1 MYHFIPSWYEKNSW
15 AARYVP
21 WYQEADLS
29 TFDDTVNQIRLF
41 REAGEETELVC
52 LAYMP
57 NLRRFL
63 HRENIYPI
71 PFWSAFDALQDV
83 TWEKPAI
90 LSYEEL
96 PWPHDVEWVYQPEKI
111 LVYQKRKLYASI
123 EFEES
128 GSLCWVQYY
137 ETREGQSILHHRD
150 IYDDRGFRSSSVWY
164 RCGRP
169 WRQEYYSP
177 KGDLCF
183 YEDLKTGEITRFVE
197 RPVKVPGQWW
207 NRTWGTERLGREG
220 GIHIRTIRYRCM
232 EDLIRETVKS
242 FFWTRLNRETYVIA
256 ANAQHNAMLL
266 ELLREEADQDVVLS
280 FFGDRYDLSEKEAL
294 LRDTAAAGMV
304 VTDTENAAKQ
314 IREAGVPGEKIYDIS
329 PFDTRLTLGRSQQ
342 IKELKIFM
350 PLDGLEGIFREKALR
365 QVIEYMKRNASV
377 ILQIGTRKEGCDEQE
392 AMAEQMRAILADC
405 GVPEMGIRMN
415 VLRTNVGAAGEE
427 PEEATAAEKGTFT
440 ERIEIV
446 SYHSENDLIRILED
460 VRLIV
465 DVRDQ
470 PDLYLQIAGISAGIP
485 QVNYR
490 FTRYVKH
497 LKDGYII
504 ENINY
509 ITGALEY
516 YLEGL
521 ANWNEALVYCVQ
533 EVSKYT
539 GGQLVDQWRAKTEH
553 RDARKELQEA
563 ESWAN
568 VT

>member
-1 MYHFIPSWYEKNSW
+1 MYHFIPSWYEENSW

-21 WYQEADLS
+21 WYRESDTA

-71 PFWSAFDALQDV
+71 PFWSAFDALQGV
-83 TWEKPAI
+83 TWEKPAV

-96 PWPHDVEWVYQPEKI
+96 PWPVGIEWVYQPAKV
-111 LVYQKRKLYASI
+111 LAYLKRELYAAI

-128 GSLCWVQYY
+128 GSLCWVEYY
-137 ETREGQSILHHRD
+137 ETRDGQSVLSRRD
-150 IYDDRGFRSSSVWY
+150 IYDDRGFRSSSAWY
-164 RCGRP
+164 WGGRP
-169 WRQEYYSP
+169 RRQEYYSP

-183 YEDLKTGEITRFVE
+183 YEDVTTGEITRFVE
-197 RPVKVPGQWW
+197 RPVKARGESRI
-207 NRTWGTERLGREG
+207 RTWGTDRLGREG
-220 GIHIRTIRYRCM
+220 GTCIETIRYRCM
-232 EDLIRETVKS
+232 EDLIREAAKT
-242 FFWTRLNRETYVIA
+242 FFRKRLDREPYVIA

-266 ELLREEADQDVVLS
+266 ELLKEWADQDVVLS
-280 FFGDRYDLSEKEAL
+280 FFGDRYDLSDNEAL
-294 LRDTAAAGMV
+294 LRDTAAAGLV
-304 VTDTENAAKQ
+304 VTDTENAARR

-329 PFDTRLTLGRSQQ
+329 PYDTRLSLGRSQQ
-342 IKELKIFM
+342 IKELKVFM
-350 PLDGLEGIFREKALR
+350 PLDGLEGIFRQKALR
-365 QVIEYMKRNASV
+365 QMFEYMKRNTNVS
-377 ILQIGTRKEGCDEQE
+377 LQIGTRKEGGDEQE
-392 AMAEQMRAILADC
+392 ALAEEMRAVLADC
-405 GVPEMGIRMN
+405 GVSDLQIRISALHSEDQE
-415 VLRTNVGAAGEE
+415 VGEE
-427 PEEATAAEKGTFT
+427 PEETAIAGKAAT

-446 SYHSENDLIRILED
+446 PYHSENDLTRILDD

-490 FTRYVKH
+490 LTRYVKH
-497 LKDGYII
+497 LKNGYII
-504 ENINY
+504 ENINF

-533 EVSKYT
+533 EGSRYT

-553 RDARKELQEA
+553 RDAREELQKA
-563 ESWAN
+563 EDWAN
-568 VT
+568 AT

>member
-1 MYHFIPSWYEKNSW
+1 MYHFIPSWYEENSW
-15 AARYVP
+15 AARYMP
-21 WYQEADLS
+21 WYQETDTS

-71 PFWSAFDALQDV
+71 PFWSAFDALQGV
-83 TWEKPAI
+83 TWEKPAV

-96 PWPHDVEWVYQPEKI
+96 PWPIGIEWVYQPAKVLAYLGED
-111 LVYQKRKLYASI
+111 LYASI

-128 GSLCWVQYY
+128 GSLCWIQYY
-137 ETREGQSILHHRD
+137 ETREGQSMLSRRD

-164 RCGRP
+164 WGGQPR
-169 WRQEYYSP
+169 RQEYYSP

-197 RPVKVPGQWW
+197 RMVKTQEKGCI
-207 NRTWGTERLGREG
+207 RTWGTDRLGRMG
-220 GIHIRTIRYRCM
+220 GVRIEAIRYRCM
-232 EDLIRETVKS
+232 EDLIREAARG
-242 FFWTRLNRETYVIA
+242 FFRKRLDREPYVVA

-266 ELLREEADQDVVLS
+266 ELLKEGAEQDVVLS
-280 FFGDRYDLSEKEAL
+280 FFGDRYDLSDKESL
-294 LRDTAAAGMV
+294 LRDAAAAGLV
-304 VTDTENAAKQ
+304 VTDTENAAKR

-329 PFDTRLTLGRSQQ
+329 PFDTRLSLGRSQQ
-342 IKELKIFM
+342 IRELKVFM
-350 PLDGLEGIFREKALR
+350 PLDGLEGIFRQKALR
-365 QVIEYMKRNASV
+365 QVFEYMKRNTNV
-377 ILQIGTRKEGCDEQE
+377 ILQVGTRKESRGEQE
-392 AMAEQMRAILADC
+392 AMAEEMRAVLEDC
-405 GVPEMGIRMN
+405 GASELQIRIPA
-415 VLRTNVGAAGEE
+415 LPLEAGAPGEE
-427 PEEATAAEKGTFT
+427 PEERTAAEKNTAV
-440 ERIEIV
+440 RIEIV
-446 SYHSENDLIRILED
+446 PYHSENDLIRILDD

-504 ENINY
+504 ENINF

-533 EVSKYT
+533 EVSRYT

-553 RDARKELQEA
+553 GSAQEELKRA
-563 ESWAN
+563 EDWAN
-568 VT
+568 AT